1 MRVEREIAGFA
12 LPFAAGVLITAYA
25 EKSFCTDSQAVS
37 YIALTAAVIVLPF
50 LHFRER
56 IGCRGRWRD
65 FAIWLSIGLVAFGLG
80 ALSAAT
86 GISLSLDWP
95 LSQLEFLA
103 GRFGNGLQQTIDA
116 MPFQDQDT
124 EALIKALL
132 TGNRDSLSPDVTESF
147 RASGASHILALS
159 GLHLG
164 LIYLLFLKLLG
175 ILGNSIWARR
185 CRSCLLILLC
195 GFYTL
200 ATGAGASIVRA
211 FLFILLSEAGKLS
224 RRHTSLVQILFAAL
238 LLQLIVSPLSILSVS
253 FQLSYAAMV
262 GIAFVFPWL
271 KGFWPEENN
280 EKKCVS
286 IGEKLIRKPARWI
299 WNSAAMSISCQLTA
313 GPLAYIYF
321 GSAPKHFLLTN
332 LLALPLAGILIP
344 SAALTAFLSA
354 IGCCPSIMTQ
364 AVEAIAGLLTWA
376 LEIIAT
382 M

>member
-56 IGCRGRWRD
+56 ICCRGRWRD

-124 EALIKALL
+124 GALIKALL

-195 GFYTL
+195 GFYTS

-211 FLFILLSEAGKLS
+211 FLRSRQTERAAHEPCSNIVRRLAAAAYCLSLIDSFSELSAFICCHG
-224 RRHTSLVQILFAAL
+224 RNSLRI
-238 LLQLIVSPLSILSVS
+238 
-253 FQLSYAAMV
+253 
-262 GIAFVFPWL
+262 
-271 KGFWPEENN
+271 
-280 EKKCVS
+280 
-286 IGEKLIRKPARWI
+286 
-299 WNSAAMSISCQLTA
+299 
-313 GPLAYIYF
+313 PLAERI
-321 GSAPKHFLLTN
+321 
-332 LLALPLAGILIP
+332 LA
-344 SAALTAFLSA
+344 
-354 IGCCPSIMTQ
+354 
-364 AVEAIAGLLTWA
+364 
-376 LEIIAT
+376 
-382 M
+382 